1 MGLSVK
7 SAPFPSRRRVASS
20 KAILRH
26 SRGNLSASVEKSRS
40 VILAT
45 TESATA
51 ETDADRR
58 ASGSTRAISP
68 TWSPALRLATTRP
81 LIVTEN
87 FPLNIR
93 KRSLSAEPCVISTL
107 AAGTALSVTRRASST
122 ARSSSRT
129 RVCVRSTS
137 TRRSFPSGPRNRSS
151 NSVSTIWYL
160 RMACATARHSRN
172 HGRSSGLISGAA
184 LPWCPIPSL

>member
-68 TWSPALRLATTRP
+68 TCSPALRLAMTRP

-93 KRSLSAEPCVISTL
+93 KRSLSAESCVIRT
-107 AAGTALSVTRRASST
+107 APAGTALSVTRRASST

-151 NSVSTIWYL
+151 NVSTIWYL